1 MGAERRQVLGA
12 FYLSSKRLWVGK
24 AQRCGAYVSE
34 KNDAIEK
41 TASYLLLCLAVYTGE
56 MVTNDI

>member
-12 FYLSSKRLWVGK
+12 FYLSSKQFCVGM

-34 KNDAIEK
+34 KNEAIEK
-41 TASYLLLCLAVYTGE
+41 TASYICFYV
-56 MVTNDI
+56 

>member
-12 FYLSSKRLWVGK
+12 FYLSSKQFCVGK
-24 AQRCGAYVSE
+24 AQSCGAYVSE
-34 KNDAIEK
+34 RKDRQ
-41 TASYLLLCLAVYTGE
+41 LLLLLRLEVYTGE